1 MTRPQEAAYR
11 SELERAIEALEATA
25 RRTGRLGNRAVSAA
39 SSATSYERIQSH
51 LAEGSRLFL
60 QSSTAWQWARVL
72 REEIA
77 QW

>member
-1 MTRPQEAAYR
+1 MTRAQEAAYR
-11 SELERAIEALEATA
+11 SELERAVEALEAA
-25 RRTGRLGNRAVSAA
+25 GRRAGRLGSREVSAA

-51 LAEGSRLFL
+51 LAEGSRLFR
-60 QSSTAWQWARVL
+60 QSSTAWQWVRVL